1 MMGAAVSG
9 RTPDNRNDQAMS
21 SPTGEKLADSP
32 KPTGEVFVVY
42 EKNFNLL
49 IILCFIFLLTGGI

>member
-21 SPTGEKLADSP
+21 SPTGENLADFQN
-32 KPTGEVFVVY
+32 PTGEVFVAFD
-42 EKNFNLL
+42 NWFN
-49 IILCFIFLLTGGI
+49 